1 MAIGAKLVAVIPNQA
16 VLYVGNPK
24 EAEFVLGDI
33 KRLTTWQSFEKRQ
46 PFKANVRLDERR
58 MQESGCQ
65 ADAARPDD
73 REVSAWFSA
82 FHWPG
87 NEMLGNSPSGNRDF
101 LILGAYANRP
111 HFAKYGFPG
120 RMGPRSTRAW

>member
-24 EAEFVLGDI
+24 EAEFVLGNI

-65 ADAARPDD
+65 ADEARPDG
-73 REVSAWFSA
+73 REDKCLVFRLSLARQSNA
-82 FHWPG
+82 RQ
-87 NEMLGNSPSGNRDF
+87 LAQR
-101 LILGAYANRP
+101 
-111 HFAKYGFPG
+111 K
-120 RMGPRSTRAW
+120 